1 MVFKTTHLMTI
12 FIVFELVQTSHNNIY
27 YLYNH
32 KRAQIEIKGL
42 SAVLS
47 FHDVYSEK
55 YTKFNETN
63 ISTMHQ
69 DYVRISNT
77 KIKEPSSQR
86 YHHSNGRV
94 TKYLIKIYSAS

>member
-1 MVFKTTHLMTI
+1 MTI
-12 FIVFELVQTSHNNIY
+12 FIFFVLVQTSHNNIY

-32 KRAQIEIKGL
+32 KRAQIETEIKGL

-86 YHHSNGRV
+86 YHHCNGRV
-94 TKYLIKIYSAS
+94 TK